1 MVGGRPL
8 NESRGKRLR
17 AASRSYSA
25 RSGDPQVQRPST
37 RPFSNTAAQ
46 LGHTMRLKKFIAPLP
61 LPRWDEILR
70 ASLRLRVLAVKAAY
84 AAFTARTQR
93 RKADRKTVG
102 VQYHCIHGTD
112 DFPASVVE
120 ARRNSLTRWWARRV
134 VSGKRHE
141 GVRRSTSSRAISRD
155 MQCPT
160 DMKTGFIPVRVR
172 RTDPIT
178 SSPSFSGVKSP
189 RSFPG

>member
-61 LPRWDEILR
+61 LPVGTKFFAL
-70 ASLRLRVLAVKAAY
+70 LCVFAVKAAY
-84 AAFTARTQR
+84 AAFTAKTQR
-93 RKADRKTVG
+93 RKDDRKTVG

-134 VSGKRHE
+134 VSG
-141 GVRRSTSSRAISRD
+141 
-155 MQCPT
+155 
-160 DMKTGFIPVRVR
+160 
-172 RTDPIT
+172 
-178 SSPSFSGVKSP
+178 
-189 RSFPG
+189 